1 MITAGIDMGA
11 KTVKVVILNDGQII
25 AKHLVLTGFDQKK
38 SAEEAFE
45 EALKKAG
52 KSRADVA
59 NIVAT
64 GLGRKEVDFAKG
76 DVTMVAADAK
86 GVALLFPTART
97 IIDIGAEEG
106 RGIKTDG
113 KGKVIDFAVNEKCAA
128 GAGTFVEAMSRALEI
143 TVEQMGQLSLQ
154 STQETP
160 LNATCAVFAESEVV
174 SLIHQKFAKSDIAR
188 AVHDGIATRITSM
201 VRRVGVEKDVALIGG
216 VARNPGFVA
225 SLTHHLEVDKL
236 LIPEDTEY
244 VGALGAAIAAA
255 SSR

>member
-1 MITAGIDMGA
+1 MITAGVDLGS
-11 KTVKVVILNDGQII
+11 KTVKVVLLNDGKIL
-25 AKHLVLTGFDQKK
+25 AKSLVLTGFDQKK

-52 KSRADVA
+52 KTRADVA
-59 NIVAT
+59 NVVAT
-64 GLGRKEVDFAKG
+64 GLGRKDVTFSKG
-76 DVTMVAADAK
+76 EVTMVAADAK
-86 GVALLFPTART
+86 GVAALFPAART

-113 KGKVIDFAVNEKCAA
+113 KGRVLDFAVNEKCAA

-143 TVEQMGQLSLQ
+143 TVEQMGQMSLQ

-174 SLIHQKFAKSDIAR
+174 SLIHQKFAKSDIAK

-201 VRRVGVEKDVALIGG
+201 VRRVGVEKDVVLIGG
-216 VARNPGFVA
+216 VARNPGLVA
-225 SLTHHLEVDKL
+225 SLRSHLEVETL
-236 LIPEDTEY
+236 FIPEDMEY

-255 SSR
+255 AS